1 MKQSGKIFDKPV
13 KSDWLFWTWIGLSV
27 LLWIGSFN
35 RVISSGGPNFS
46 FYSIVSGTIDALVSG
61 PLSTFLIPVLPI
73 SLIRRLV
80 RKYQAK

>member
-1 MKQSGKIFDKPV
+1 MKEQGKIFDKPV
-13 KSDWLFWTWIGLSV
+13 KSDWLFWTWIGLT
-27 LLWIGSFN
+27 LLMWISAFS

-46 FYSIVSGTIDALVSG
+46 TFSIVSGTIDALVVG

-80 RKYQAK
+80 RKYKS